1 MDSRIRRK
9 RKVVCVRRKD
19 CIEMSARKWLRKTEG
34 VMLDLGASMKIKEQF
49 HEEGI
54 SQGEKDWAERERDQK

>member
-1 MDSRIRRK
+1 M
-9 RKVVCVRRKD
+9 RRKD
-19 CIEMSARKWLRKTEG
+19 CIEMSARKWLRETEG